1 MTVTAASFLVA
12 RPEFLKAGAA
22 QIAAALAFAE
32 LETSDNAFGASR
44 DYAVILK
51 TADILAQSPAGR
63 DARLMIAQTG
73 AATTYG
79 AERLKIDSAA
89 ALSASRFGS
98 SESSTGDD

>member
-1 MTVTAASFLVA
+1 MTVTAASFLLA
-12 RPEFLKAGAA
+12 KPEFAKAGTA
-22 QIAAALAFAE
+22 QIAAALDFAE
-32 LETSDNAFGASR
+32 LETSDEAFGDSR

-63 DARLMIAQTG
+63 DARLMLAQTG

-79 AERLKIDSAA
+79 VERLRLDTVA

-98 SESSTGDD
+98 SESE